1 MAISAYAIGASN
13 ATLYLKSGSDH
24 ALARFLKALEWA
36 REYSIIGHDIY
47 SSGYNLE
54 ITVRVEPGAFVCGE
68 ETALINSLE
77 GKRGMPQLKPPY
89 PTSSGLAGKPT
100 VINNVETLMNVPLI
114 MQYGPEWFRGFGT
127 EKSPGTKILA
137 ITGRGRMSGVVEVE
151 MGTTIRKVV
160 EDIVDGIRDGK
171 DFKAV
176 QLGGA
181 AGTFIAESDLDTPID
196 FEALKEKGITM
207 GAGGF
212 VVIDDSSCMVDL
224 VRYYMEF
231 IRGESCGKCIPCREG
246 TGRML
251 KILESIIKKP
261 ASEDS
266 GTTLEIQGSNAVG
279 NHIISDEGHLSVRP
293 WPNGPESIYECTQ
306 KLQGGIRGTYF

>member
-1 MAISAYAIGASN
+1 
-13 ATLYLKSGSDH
+13 
-24 ALARFLKALEWA
+24 
-36 REYSIIGHDIY
+36 
-47 SSGYNLE
+47 
-54 ITVRVEPGAFVCGE
+54 
-68 ETALINSLE
+68 
-77 GKRGMPQLKPPY
+77 
-89 PTSSGLAGKPT
+89 
-100 VINNVETLMNVPLI
+100 MNVPLI
-114 MQYGPEWFRGFGT
+114 MRYGPEWFRGFGT

-224 VRYYMEF
+224 VRYYM
-231 IRGESCGKCIPCREG
+231 
-246 TGRML
+246 
-251 KILESIIKKP
+251 
-261 ASEDS
+261 
-266 GTTLEIQGSNAVG
+266 
-279 NHIISDEGHLSVRP
+279 
-293 WPNGPESIYECTQ
+293 
-306 KLQGGIRGTYF
+306 